1 MNTGNSAFTTFLD
14 EKFIPLSNR
23 AKAGLCL
30 VIVILPVLVFY
41 FTFYGSRREMI
52 HKLKEGNSKIQTE
65 INDYRKQVAMLPDRK
80 KKVAEIRQAFEK
92 ISALL
97 PREKEIPQLLKDIS
111 SLGRNAGLDFN
122 TFKPEKESPKDFYQE
137 IPITINVR
145 GPYHNM
151 GYFFDQVS
159 KLERIVSVN
168 NIKMV
173 SPQKEDG
180 EMLLKSNC
188 QLVTYQFT
196 NKALEDDKK
205 KKKK

>member
-1 MNTGNSAFTTFLD
+1 MNTGNPAFTTLLD

-23 AKAGLCL
+23 TKAGFCL
-30 VIVILPVLVFY
+30 VIILLPVIIFFFVFY
-41 FTFYGSRREMI
+41 GPRKETI
-52 HKLKEGNSKIQTE
+52 HNLKTINARMQTE
-65 INDYRKQVAMLPDRK
+65 INDYRQQVALLPDRE
-80 KKVAEIRQAFEK
+80 KKVADTRQAFEE

-97 PREKEIPQLLKDIS
+97 PRKKEIPQLLKDIS

-137 IPITINVR
+137 IPVTIDVR

-151 GYFFDQVS
+151 GYFLDQVS

-173 SPQKEDG
+173 SPQKENG
-180 EMLLKSNC
+180 EMMLESNC
-188 QLVTYQFT
+188 QLITYQFT
-196 NKALEDDKK
+196 NKALEKDKK
-205 KKKK
+205 E

>member
-1 MNTGNSAFTTFLD
+1 MNTGNSAFATFLD

-23 AKAGLCL
+23 AKAGFCL
-30 VIVILPVLVFY
+30 VIVLLPVIAFY
-41 FTFYGSRREMI
+41 FAFYGPKRETI
-52 HKLKEGNSKIQTE
+52 HNLKESNSKIQAE
-65 INDYRKQVAMLPDRK
+65 IDDYRQQVALLPDK
-80 KKVAEIRQAFEK
+80 EKMIAEAQQKFEE

-180 EMLLKSNC
+180 EMLLQSNC

-196 NKALEDDKK
+196 NKALEVDKK

>member
-1 MNTGNSAFTTFLD
+1 
-14 EKFIPLSNR
+14 
-23 AKAGLCL
+23 
-30 VIVILPVLVFY
+30 
-41 FTFYGSRREMI
+41 MI